1 VHANFSEG
9 EVEAK
14 ARIFL
19 SIYSFLFGFYKPLL
33 FGRVKVFSF
42 FQKQMRGDIR

>member
-14 ARIFL
+14 ARICLFNL
-19 SIYSFLFGFYKPLL
+19 FVLFGFYKPLL